1 MLPLHA
7 LLISSVL
14 VLPICAAQEPPTAPE
29 PPAQPEPAP
38 EPAPE
43 PDPEPQPEPEPAPA
57 PEPEPSAD
65 EPPGDPSGDGQSER
79 ERQLEE
85 ELAESR
91 ARAAELERMIDELR
105 QQVSK
110 LRAELAARPATPPAA
125 PQAAPARPASSART
139 EQEARPDAPSASS
152 SPRRSWDEDPSDSR
166 PSWTPPPAP
175 AQPAVSAD
183 STSDPVSLLASMR
196 SAYATKFPT
205 TPNPS
210 QRDAFDA
217 FTGDIVKWS
226 ASQQRSLRL
235 PVTWS
240 VRLVRVEKGSTK
252 DRLVRFIARSVG
264 RSDSR
269 GSGETFVVRVPRSD
283 ADELL
288 QGDYRNATYVVTG
301 TLAPIVRFAP
311 ERPYD
316 GISSTHSAFVGA
328 YCEVAIAVDAQ
339 SIRPE
344 S

>member
-1 MLPLHA
+1 MLSLHA

-14 VLPICAAQEPPTAPE
+14 ALPICAAPEPPTEPE

-38 EPAPE
+38 EPSPE
-43 PDPEPQPEPEPAPA
+43 PDPEPQPEPEPEPA
-57 PEPEPSAD
+57 PEPSAD
-65 EPPGDPSGDGQSER
+65 EPPEDPTGDGQSER

-110 LRAELAARPATPPAA
+110 LRAELAARPVTPPADS
-125 PQAAPARPASSART
+125 QAAPALPASGAQV
-139 EQEARPDAPSASS
+139 EQVARPNAAPTSS

-175 AQPAVSAD
+175 TPPMVSAD
-183 STSDPVSLLASMR
+183 STSDPVSLLAAMR
-196 SAYATKFPT
+196 SAYAAKFPT

-226 ASQQRSLRL
+226 ATQQRSLRL

-240 VRLVRVEKGSTK
+240 IRLVRVEKGSTK

-283 ADELL
+283 ADALL
-288 QGDYRNATYVVTG
+288 QGDYRSATYEVTG

-339 SIRPE
+339 SIRPK